1 MTEKLTIG
9 QLYPTPAAPSSRRG
23 VVSQAPAGTHGKSFE
38 TILQD
43 NVLRF
48 SHHAELRLKQ
58 RGIDLKPEQMAKI
71 ESAVDKAA
79 AKGAKDT
86 LILLNQTALII
97 NVKNRTVVTAVDGAN
112 MTDNVFTQIDSAV
125 IIS

>member
-1 MTEKLTIG
+1 MTEKLTVG
-9 QLYPTPAAPSSRRG
+9 QLYPTPVAPAARRG
-23 VVSQAPAGTHGKSFE
+23 AVLPAQTGTSGKSFE

-43 NVLRF
+43 NVLRL

-71 ESAVDKAA
+71 QSAIDKAA

-86 LILLNQTALII
+86 LILLNQTALIV
-97 NVKNRTVVTAVDGAN
+97 NVKNRTIITAMDGAN
-112 MTDNVFTQIDSAV
+112 MKDNVFTQIDSAV
-125 IIS
+125 ILS